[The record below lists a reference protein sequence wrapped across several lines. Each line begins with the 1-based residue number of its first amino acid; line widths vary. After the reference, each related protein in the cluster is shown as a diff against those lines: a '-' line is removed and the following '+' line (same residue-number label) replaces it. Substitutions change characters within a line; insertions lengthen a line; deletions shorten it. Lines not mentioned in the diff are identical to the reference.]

1 MGQFMRRL
9 VLAFFAT
16 ILSGGL
22 AAAGDYADRFIIG
35 FSPDGAY
42 FAFEEYGVQD
52 GSGFPYSS
60 IYVIETA
67 SDTWVEGT
75 PVHIRLD
82 DDTATLETARNAAYV
97 QAEAVLQEFSIGIP
111 GRLLLSNPI
120 TEITNSR
127 QVEFLLRA
135 YTPLQ
140 PTGWTLT
147 LQERVLPT
155 ECPSLGY
162 LIVGFGLLMKSPTN
176 ETTTLNND
184 QRIPESRGC
193 PVAYGV
199 SDIVAFDRPG
209 DTVLIILLN
218 MFKIGFE
225 GPDRRFLALATTI
238 SE

>member
-1 MGQFMRRL
+1 MRRL
-9 VLAFFAT
+9 ALAFLVS

-22 AAAGDYADRFIIG
+22 ATAGDYADRLIIG

-67 SDTWVEGT
+67 TDTWVEGT
-75 PVHIRLD
+75 PVHVRFN
-82 DDTATLETARNAAYV
+82 DDTATLETARNAAYN

-111 GRLLLSNPI
+111 GRHLLSNPI
-120 TEITNSR
+120 TEITNNR
-127 QVEFLLRA
+127 RVEFLLRA

-140 PTGWTLT
+140 STGWTLT
-147 LQERVLPT
+147 LQERVLPS

-176 ETTTLNND
+176 VTTTLNND
-184 QRIPESRGC
+184 QRIPESRRC

-199 SDIVAFDRPG
+199 ADVIAFDRPA
-209 DTVLIILLN
+209 DTILIVLLN
-218 MFKIGFE
+218 VFSIGFE
-225 GPDRRFLALATTI
+225 GPDRRFLALATSI